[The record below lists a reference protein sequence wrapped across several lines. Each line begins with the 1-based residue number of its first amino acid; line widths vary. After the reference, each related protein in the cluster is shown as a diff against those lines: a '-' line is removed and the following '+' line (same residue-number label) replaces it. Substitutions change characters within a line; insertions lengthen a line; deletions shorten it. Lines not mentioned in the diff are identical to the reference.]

1 MHIPGIGPVEKDEE
15 NGWYTSQPVLI
26 PALQEQEYEFLLE
39 GYDEAD
45 DTSKADFHTAIA
57 NFIKLDPAALR
68 KAEADIFAYY
78 QDTANYRKSEKLDVV
93 QIAQPSDVWQ
103 HIQYGYEA
111 LVSQRPNGDK
121 TVYVSVE
128 CDCDWDEEN
137 GLQLVFR
144 NGAEISKL
152 GPFDDYLSNADA
164 FGEAS
169 LDKVVYQSRG

>member
-1 MHIPGIGPVEKDEE
+1 M
-15 NGWYTSQPVLI
+15 
-26 PALQEQEYEFLLE
+26 
-39 GYDEAD
+39 
-45 DTSKADFHTAIA
+45 
-57 NFIKLDPAALR
+57 
-68 KAEADIFAYY
+68 
-78 QDTANYRKSEKLDVV
+78 

-128 CDCDWDEEN
+128 CDCDWDVEN

-144 NGAEISKL
+144 NGKEISKL

-169 LDKVVYQSRG
+169 LDKWCIKAGADDSIRDQAPKWRSNHRLG